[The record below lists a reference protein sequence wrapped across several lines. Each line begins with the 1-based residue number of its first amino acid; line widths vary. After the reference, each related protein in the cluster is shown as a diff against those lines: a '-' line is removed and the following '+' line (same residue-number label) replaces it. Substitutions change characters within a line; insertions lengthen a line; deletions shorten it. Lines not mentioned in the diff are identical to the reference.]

1 MIDRK
6 TISVVDDKL
15 ASSPKV
21 YLGYSGEIDLVIMY
35 VNGRIIAEII
45 N

>member
-15 ASSPKV
+15 ASS
-21 YLGYSGEIDLVIMY
+21 LGVSGQTIVRYVDGRVIADLM
-35 VNGRIIAEII
+35 AEII
-45 N
+45 NW